1 MQESTDAQL
10 RMVLRALLLEISG
23 LLSNIRLKLQVV
35 EKMLLWLEPWLK
47 HLHAQLM
54 ETLNPTSNG
63 AMTKLEERF
72 QVGHSWKQGKVGAS
86 LVLEVTLLE
95 HQSISHSALLFLLK
109 VPEQFLLQQFQL
121 VSD

>member
-1 MQESTDAQL
+1 MHDIHQVVKQFIDIRSSIFQNYSYCL
-10 RMVLRALLLEISG
+10 LKPYSSNLVLSIAFVSLQ
-23 LLSNIRLKLQVV
+23 IRLKLQVV

-63 AMTKLEERF
+63 TMTKLEERF
-72 QVGHSWKQGKVGAS
+72 QVGQSWKQGKVGAS

-95 HQSISHSALLFLLK
+95 HQSISHSA
-109 VPEQFLLQQFQL
+109 
-121 VSD
+121 